1 MINLFRFFKHTFNF
15 FYLFCC
21 SQNVFKKLNI
31 CIFIFNFTN
40 NIFEYIMKVSE
51 NPEVLKK
58 VMMEIKEGL

>member
-1 MINLFRFFKHTFNF
+1 M
-15 FYLFCC
+15 
-21 SQNVFKKLNI
+21 